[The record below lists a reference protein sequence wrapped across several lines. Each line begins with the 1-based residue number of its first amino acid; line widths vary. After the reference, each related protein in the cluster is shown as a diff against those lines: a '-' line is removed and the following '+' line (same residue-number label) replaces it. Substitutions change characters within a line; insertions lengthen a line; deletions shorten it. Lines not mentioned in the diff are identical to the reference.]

1 MKCLE
6 KVINNLKGNIS
17 GCTDKQ
23 IEELRLFANCKKLP
37 AAYEEFMRIMG
48 NGAIG
53 FMVGESVYMN
63 EIYYLKE
70 GAIEVL
76 KENNSKNIL
85 MEDDFVFWMCQGCMF
100 CFFKLSEG
108 ENPPVYYYNEAG
120 EDSFV
125 KIANSFTE
133 FLTNKMEKNINTYK
147 SVYSCC
153 VQEKE

>member
-1 MKCLE
+1 MILCF
-6 KVINNLKGNIS
+6 
-17 GCTDKQ
+17 GCARAVCFD
-23 IEELRLFANCKKLP
+23 
-37 AAYEEFMRIMG
+37 
-48 NGAIG
+48 
-53 FMVGESVYMN
+53 
-63 EIYYLKE
+63 
-70 GAIEVL
+70 
-76 KENNSKNIL
+76 
-85 MEDDFVFWMCQGCMF
+85 
-100 CFFKLSEG
+100 FFKLSEG